1 MPFSSISSLGQNRL
15 SSRNLE
21 TLVTFFSTTLP
32 VYALVFG
39 SHSSRTRVSPS
50 AISKSFNLNS
60 HFFFPE
66 ATASKYSGQIFFL
79 ITAMLLRRVLPQI
92 SACITRVYAEHSVLS
107 ASPVAQPEP

>member
-32 VYALVFG
+32 VYDLVFG

-60 HFFFPE
+60 HFFLPE
-66 ATASKYSGQIFFL
+66 ATASKYSGQIFFFMIAIYHLLCPMALLMLHL
-79 ITAMLLRRVLPQI
+79 IQ
-92 SACITRVYAEHSVLS
+92 SVF
-107 ASPVAQPEP
+107 